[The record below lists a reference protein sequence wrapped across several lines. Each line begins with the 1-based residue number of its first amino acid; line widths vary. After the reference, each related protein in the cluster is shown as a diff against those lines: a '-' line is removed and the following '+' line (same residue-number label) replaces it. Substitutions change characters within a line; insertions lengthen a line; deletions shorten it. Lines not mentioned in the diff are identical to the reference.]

1 MLKRQPLIDTII
13 GPQMYQNL
21 SNILL
26 EETNKKNVLLDF
38 KEEEKF
44 SKLGTKRNQTSISSF
59 ITIQEGCDKFCSFCV
74 VPFTRGAEYSR
85 TVEEIVNEANLY
97 VKKDAKK

>member
-1 MLKRQPLIDTII
+1 MLQRQPLIDSII

-21 SNILL
+21 SKVLL
-26 EETNKKNVLLDF
+26 HENNNKNVLLDF

-44 SKLGTKRNQTSISSF
+44 SKLGTKETTSISSF

-74 VPFTRGAEYSR
+74 VPFTRGQILKICR
-85 TVEEIVNEANLY
+85 RIVDEAKSLCEKGC
-97 VKKDAKK
+97 KK